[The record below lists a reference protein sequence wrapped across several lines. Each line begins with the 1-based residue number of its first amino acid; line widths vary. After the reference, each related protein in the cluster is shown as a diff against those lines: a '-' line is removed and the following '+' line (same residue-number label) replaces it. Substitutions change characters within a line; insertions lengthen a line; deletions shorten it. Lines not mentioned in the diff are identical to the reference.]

1 MKGKRQIKEEYWRS
15 LVKEISNS
23 KEGVEAAC
31 ERAGVSRA
39 NFIWWRRKFRKQSSN
54 LEKTFHVT
62 EVPVIQT
69 TEVEIRCR
77 TGRSIIIRGHSAA
90 DLLCKALQIAEDLK

>member
-23 KEGVEAAC
+23 KEGVEAAYD
-31 ERAGVSRA
+31 RAGVPRA
-39 NFIWWRRKFRKQSSN
+39 TFIWWRRKFRKESSK

-62 EVPVIQT
+62 EVPLIQS

-77 TGRSIIIRGHSAA
+77 NGRSIIIRGHSAA
-90 DLLCKALQIAEDLK
+90 DLLRKALQIAEDSK